1 MADRTVRLDYLKAMG
16 IEVWISRNTAPAEEE
31 TPVIEQP
38 PLPVPNAAP
47 TCAEPR
53 PSIALTETDAWELLQ
68 SEVAQC
74 RKCSLCERRT
84 HTVFGSGNRQ
94 AEWMIIGE
102 APGQQEDLQ
111 GQPFV
116 GNAGSLLTEM
126 LRAIDLGREEVYIAN
141 ILKCRPPGNRDP
153 KPEEAASCRDYLNRQ
168 LALIRPGIILAVGRI
183 AAQTLLA
190 TDEPLA
196 RLRGKIHTLNGIP
209 LVVVY
214 HPAYLLRNLP
224 DKKKAWVD
232 LQFALHAYRDI
243 KG

>member
-1 MADRTVRLDYLKAMG
+1 MVDRTARLDYLKAMG
-16 IEVWISRNTAPAEEE
+16 IDVWISRNPVPDEEKP
-31 TPVIEQP
+31 PVIEQP
-38 PLPVPNAAP
+38 APPVPNAVL
-47 TCAEPR
+47 TSAEPR
-53 PSIALTETDAWELLQ
+53 PSIALSEAESWDLLQ

-74 RKCSLCERRT
+74 RKCSLCESRT
-84 HTVFGSGNRQ
+84 QTVFGSGNRQ
-94 AEWMIIGE
+94 TEWMIIGE

-116 GNAGSLLTEM
+116 GNAGALLTEM
-126 LRAIDLGREEVYIAN
+126 LRAIGLGREEVYIAN

-153 KPEEAASCRDYLNRQ
+153 KPEETASCRDYLNRQ
-168 LALIRPGIILAVGRI
+168 LALIRPKIILAVGRI

-224 DKKKAWVD
+224 DKKKAWAD
-232 LQFALHAYRDI
+232 LQFALQTYRDI

>member
-1 MADRTVRLDYLKAMG
+1 MADRTTRLHYLKAMG
-16 IEVWISRNTAPAEEE
+16 IDAWISRNPAPSEASPASEPTIPSPSTNSTDPEPQPSSALSEAEE
-31 TPVIEQP
+31 
-38 PLPVPNAAP
+38 
-47 TCAEPR
+47 
-53 PSIALTETDAWELLQ
+53 WELLQ

-74 RKCSLCERRT
+74 RKCSLCENRT
-84 HTVFGSGNRQ
+84 QTVFGCGNRH

-116 GNAGSLLTEM
+116 GNAGLLLTEM
-126 LRAIDLGREEVYIAN
+126 LRAIGLSREEVYIAN

-153 KPEEAASCRDYLNRQ
+153 KPEEVSSCRNYLKRQ
-168 LALIRPGIILAVGRI
+168 LDLIRPKIILAVGRI
-183 AAQTLLA
+183 AAQTLLE
-190 TDEPLA
+190 TEEPLS
-196 RLRGKIHTLNGIP
+196 RLRGKIHSLNGVP

-224 DKKKAWVD
+224 DKKKAWLD
-232 LQFALHAYRDI
+232 LQFALQTYRNI